1 MERDRKQ
8 DDGFSRVAAQVFG
21 PSEVF
26 VPVPFVQPVQ
36 KQNGFVLFLFSGGG
50 KYRIFK
56 EIIFFNVAV
65 GG

>member
-21 PSEVF
+21 PGEVF
-26 VPVPFVQPVQ
+26 GPVPFVQPVQ
-36 KQNGFVLFLFSGGG
+36 KQDSFILFLFSAGG
-50 KYRIFK
+50 KYGIFK
-56 EIIFFNVAV
+56 GIIFLNVAV